1 MERIELVSPGGARLE
16 VLTLGA
22 AVDAWRP
29 APGDGQSV
37 LVGWPV
43 GRRLLEAQPYA
54 GAVVGRYAN
63 RIAGASFVLA
73 AAQHR
78 LVANEGSSTL
88 HGGNDG
94 FDRRTWTVVG
104 RSADVVTLRLLSPAG
119 DQGFPGT
126 LTAVVRYTLRD
137 GSVEVVLAARTDA
150 PTVVSLASHPYF
162 DLGPAP
168 VVMVP
173 AERYLPV
180 DEQGVPEPGSAPVE
194 GTPFDLRGGRTVGHD
209 SGLDHTFVVDGS
221 GPRTVAVISS
231 SDGRRGVRVESDQ
244 PTVQVYTGGPAG
256 VALEAQREPDGPHRC
271 LADVVLRPGDLYR
284 STTRWTYAEAAA
296 R

>member
-22 AVDAWRP
+22 AVDAWHP
-29 APGDGQSV
+29 APGDGPSV
-37 LVGWPV
+37 VVGWPV
-43 GRRLLEAQPYA
+43 EGRLAQAQPYA

-73 AAQHR
+73 GAEHR
-78 LVANEGSSTL
+78 LVANEGPSTL

-94 FDRRTWTVVG
+94 FDRRTWTVMS
-104 RSADVVTLRLLSPAG
+104 RTAETLTLRLVSAAG

-126 LTAVVRYTLRD
+126 LTVAARYTLRD
-137 GSVEVVLAARTDA
+137 GSVEVLLAARTDA

-162 DLGPAP
+162 DLGPDP
-168 VVMVP
+168 VVTVP
-173 AERYLPV
+173 AARYLPV
-180 DEQGVPEPGSAPVE
+180 DDAGVPEPGSAPVDE
-194 GTPFDLRGGRTVGHD
+194 TSFDLRAGRTVGPR
-209 SGLDHTFVVDGS
+209 SGLDHTYVVDGT
-221 GPRTVAVISS
+221 GLRPVAVIAS
-231 SDGRRGVRVESDQ
+231 SDGSRGVQVESDQ
-244 PTVQVYTGGPAG
+244 PTLQVYTGGPAG

-271 LADVVLRPGDLYR
+271 LEDVVLRPGELYR
-284 STTRWTYAEAAA
+284 STVRWTYADAAA